1 MHAVKHRWLTLA
13 PGLAAAAVLLL
24 LGSCSKED
32 AQQPVET
39 RAATG
44 NAARA
49 LELAQELLIVDTHI
63 DVPYRLLDE
72 YEDVSQATE
81 KGHFDHPRAVAG
93 GLNASFMSIYTP
105 ALLQKKGGAKEN
117 ADRLIDMVEVLAQRS
132 PEKFAIAHSPDDVRR
147 AFAEGRIALPIGME
161 NAAPLEGEISGL
173 HYFYNRGVRYIT
185 LAHSEYNDISDSSY
199 DSDKRNGGLSDF
211 GKEVVREMNRLGV
224 MVDISHLS
232 DDAAHQVLDITSAPV
247 IASHSSVRHFTPGWE
262 RNMPDDLIQRLAE
275 NGGVIQINF
284 GSVFVNR
291 AANDWAQ
298 EYFPHVGGFSNEHE
312 LIGIEPEAKAFAKGY
327 KAAKPPPPA
336 YLEDVLNNI
345 DHVVRL
351 VGIDFVGI
359 GSDYDGVGS
368 LPFGLEDVSTY
379 PNLIAG
385 LLGRGYS
392 EEDIE
397 KVLGGNI
404 MRVWSAV
411 EGLAEPAQRP

>member
-1 MHAVKHRWLTLA
+1 
-13 PGLAAAAVLLL
+13 
-24 LGSCSKED
+24 
-32 AQQPVET
+32 
-39 RAATG
+39 
-44 NAARA
+44 
-49 LELAQELLIVDTHI
+49 
-63 DVPYRLLDE
+63 LLDE

-199 DSDKRNGGLSDF
+199 DGDKRNGGLSDF

>member
-1 MHAVKHRWLTLA
+1 MHAVKHRWLKLA

-32 AQQPVET
+32 AQQPIET

-49 LELAQELLIVDTHI
+49 MELAQELLIVDTHI

-72 YEDVSQATE
+72 YEDVSQATK

-117 ADRLIDMVEVLAQRS
+117 ADRLIDMVEVLTQRS
-132 PEKFAIAHSPDDVRR
+132 PEKFAIAYSPDDVRR

-161 NAAPLEGEISGL
+161 NGAPLEGEISGL

-199 DSDKRNGGLSDF
+199 DSDKPNGGLSDF

-359 GSDYDGVGS
+359 GSDYDGVSS

-397 KVLGGNI
+397 KILGGNI

-411 EGLAEPAQRP
+411 EGLAEPAQQP

>member
-1 MHAVKHRWLTLA
+1 MHAVKHGWLTLE

-32 AQQPVET
+32 ARPPIET

-49 LELAQELLIVDTHI
+49 MELAQELLIVDTHI

-132 PEKFAIAHSPDDVRR
+132 PEKFAIAYSPDDVRR

-291 AANDWAQ
+291 AANDWAR

-397 KVLGGNI
+397 KILGANI

-411 EGLAEPAQRP
+411 EGLAEPAQQP

>member
-199 DSDKRNGGLSDF
+199 DGDKRNGGLSDF